1 MTDLFFADPV
11 GLLVQLFFAATI
23 IMMILDS
30 QKPPL
35 VTSIPTGIAL
45 VVLAFS
51 FVAPAVGVL
60 SALNGL
66 LWLVLAVQRYSQRH
80 A

>member
-1 MTDLFFADPV
+1 MFGALFIDPV

-23 IMMILDS
+23 VMMILDS

-45 VVLAFS
+45 VVLGFS
-51 FVAPAVGVL
+51 FTSPVVGVL
-60 SALNGL
+60 SAANGI
-66 LWLVLAVQRYSQRH
+66 LWLVLAVQRYMQR
-80 A
+80 

>member
-1 MTDLFFADPV
+1 MIDLLFADPV

-51 FVAPAVGVL
+51 FTAPAVGVL

-66 LWLVLAVQRYSQRH
+66 LWLILAVQRYSQRH